1 MKRIFLLI
9 AFVFSRLGTK
19 RIFRLVFPK
28 ELLLPHR
35 DREEKSLMIGAN
47 KGEFLL
53 IWSHL
58 SLAIRLNQGEMERTF
73 YSASFFA
80 EEKRLVVLALKVLL
94 SHFYGA
100 LKKADELQ
108 CSKLQILCSADW
120 EVPVMLDTSFSR
132 VQTFFV
138 IKQFWQKCQDF
149 LIDMNG
155 CRIFQKYVS

>member
-1 MKRIFLLI
+1 MDLVKGKNFILLQKSSSTI
-9 AFVFSRLGTK
+9 LNRYLFSLTIREGLGLNTIHHLSLALSSVK
-19 RIFRLVFPK
+19 GKFFASSPFPISVQESFFPTQK
-28 ELLLPHR
+28 ELPHR
-35 DREEKSLMIGAN
+35 DRAAGRKKSLMIGAN

-108 CSKLQILCSADW
+108 CSKLQILCSAD
-120 EVPVMLDTSFSR
+120 
-132 VQTFFV
+132 
-138 IKQFWQKCQDF
+138 
-149 LIDMNG
+149 
-155 CRIFQKYVS
+155 